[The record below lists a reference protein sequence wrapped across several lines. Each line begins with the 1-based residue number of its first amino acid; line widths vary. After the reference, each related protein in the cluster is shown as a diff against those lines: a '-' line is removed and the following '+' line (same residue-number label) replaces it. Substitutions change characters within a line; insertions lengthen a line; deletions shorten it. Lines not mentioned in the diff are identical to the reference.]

1 MARRSRTDKLLASAL
16 RLARKSL
23 DERASAE
30 DLEELA
36 VLVLELDEALVVDG
50 EEAPRR
56 WGRAGLHRAL
66 RGSKPGT

>member
-1 MARRSRTDKLLASAL
+1 MASRSRTDKLLAAAL

-36 VLVLELDEALVVDG
+36 VVVLELDEALVVDG
-50 EEAPRR
+50 EAPPSR
-56 WGRAGLHRAL
+56 WLPPRA
-66 RGSKPGT
+66 